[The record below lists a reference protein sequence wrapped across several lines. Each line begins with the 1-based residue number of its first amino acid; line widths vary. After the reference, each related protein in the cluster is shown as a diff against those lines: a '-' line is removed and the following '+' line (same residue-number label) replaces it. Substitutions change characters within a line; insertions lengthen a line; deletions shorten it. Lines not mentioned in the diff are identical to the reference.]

1 MEEQQVAIPRAP
13 PRGQHLR
20 LLLLGPVKYS
30 APRHNGFALIRGYM
44 PTSLVAQ
51 GNFAGGA
58 VMAHHVARV
67 TRGRMI
73 RVLWAAFL
81 CLLLV
86 LPTCTYP
93 GEERTSRAG
102 LAVSR
107 AALQAFFARP
117 EFGFIFGE
125 PHESRGVPSLTGT
138 VPGKLMAL
146 VLVGPPENLTEVTL
160 MVGVPST
167 TPLEP
172 PSDAKTVAEN
182 TRYLRAVLQRAMP
195 DWQEGVA
202 WLTTQLQ
209 RQSERHQVGLRKGHR
224 EVVLLAV
231 NHWNMGLLSIRAGSL
246 ASKRER

>member
-1 MEEQQVAIPRAP
+1 MLFDLAR
-13 PRGQHLR
+13 
-20 LLLLGPVKYS
+20 
-30 APRHNGFALIRGYM
+30 
-44 PTSLVAQ
+44 
-51 GNFAGGA
+51 GA

-67 TRGRMI
+67 TGGRVI
-73 RVLWAAFL
+73 RPLWVVFL
-81 CLLLV
+81 CLSLV

-93 GEERTSRAG
+93 GEERTPRAG

-125 PHESRGVPSLTGT
+125 PPRESRGVPSLTGS

-146 VLVGPPENLTEVTL
+146 VLVGPPENLTEL

-167 TPLEP
+167 NPLAP
-172 PSDAKTVAEN
+172 PNDLKTVAEN
-182 TRYLRAVLQRAMP
+182 ARYLRAVLQRAMP

-209 RQSERHQVGLRKGHR
+209 RQSERHEVGLKKGHR

-231 NHWNMGLLSIRAGSL
+231 NHWSMVLLSIRAGNP